1 MTFAIRDMTEQDVPA
16 LDALLRAAYETSR
29 SLVPRLRTAF
39 TSGAART
46 FVADGGDGPIGMA
59 TLHDY
64 GTIGYVS
71 LVGVAPEHQAKGIGR
86 RLMEVL
92 IADSD
97 RRAHRALALES
108 SDEGRHLYDTL
119 GFTELGATITVES
132 PATIDVRAERAGV
145 RRARS
150 DDCDAVYAC
159 DERAFG
165 GDRSSTIGPWFQRDD
180 YAMYVVPDGNGISG
194 YAVVRDGRIAPWI
207 ASSPFVATAL
217 FDAAVTA
224 LGGEAVRASV
234 PADNAAAVDLV
245 TRRGW
250 RERFRNAHMVRGA
263 PLRFP
268 RSGIYGLISLGEG

>member
-1 MTFAIRDMTEQDVPA
+1 MTFAVRDMTEHDVPV

-29 SLVPRLRTAF
+29 SLAPRLRTAF
-39 TSGAART
+39 TSGASRT

-71 LVGVAPEHQAKGIGR
+71 LVGVAPEHQAKGVGR

-108 SDEGRHLYDTL
+108 SDEGRHLYHTL
-119 GFTELGATITVES
+119 GFSEFGATITVES
-132 PATIDVRAERAGV
+132 PAAIDVRAERAGV
-145 RRARS
+145 RRARGA
-150 DDCDAVYAC
+150 DRDAVYAC

-165 GDRSSTIGPWFQRDD
+165 GDRSATIGPWFECDD
-180 YAMYVVPDGNGISG
+180 HVMYVVPEGTGVSG
-194 YAVVRDGRIAPWI
+194 YAVVRDGRIAPWV
-207 ASSPFVATAL
+207 ASSPLVATVL

-224 LGGEAVRASV
+224 LGGEPARISV
-234 PADNAAAVDLV
+234 PADNAAAVDLM

-250 RERFRNAHMVRGA
+250 HERFRNAHMVRGA

-268 RSGIYGLISLGEG
+268 RSSIYGLISLGEG